1 MNHLPECENEIMM
14 IIWKKS
20 ELDPKGV
27 TCDEIMEKLDKTWT
41 KTTVLNFLTRLCKRG
56 FLECEKQNRINFY
69 SAAVKKEDYLKSESE
84 SFFKRMHNSSLSSL
98 ITSLYDG
105 KNISKDDLEELKK
118 FIEEA
123 E

>member
-14 IIWKKS
+14 IIWEKS
-20 ELDPKGV
+20 ELDQKGV

-56 FLECEKQNRINFY
+56 FLECEKQNRVNLY
-69 SAAVKKEDYLKSESE
+69 SPAVKKEDYLKSESE
-84 SFFKRMHNSSLSSL
+84 SFLKRMHNSSLSSL
-98 ITSLYDG
+98 IASLYDG